1 VGNADG
7 DAYGEGGKRDVIYEL
22 RTYWVEPKFRAGYE
36 EWANTV
42 ALPVLQ
48 GQFGFRVVGF
58 WVVESSRPSRAT
70 FPAVDDPFTVAWVIA
85 WKDEAE
91 RDLAWKTVLA
101 SPEWAE
107 CQQQVKAITGR
118 LIEANTDAEDD
129 AKLRDLAAA
138 SGFMYRGSYHL
149 MRGIERSPLQ

>member
-1 VGNADG
+1 M
-7 DAYGEGGKRDVIYEL
+7 IYEL

-48 GQFGFRVVGF
+48 GKFGFRVVGF
-58 WVVESSRPSRAT
+58 WTVESSRPSRAT
-70 FPAVDDPFTVAWVIA
+70 FPAVEDPFTVAWILA

-91 RDLAWKTVLA
+91 RDAAWKAVLA
-101 SPEWAE
+101 SPEWAD

-118 LIEANTDAEDD
+118 LVEANAGSPDE
-129 AKLRDLAAA
+129 AKLRELA
-138 SGFMYRGSYHL
+138 STHGFMYRGSYHL
-149 MRGIERSPLQ
+149 LRGIERSPLQ